1 MVKSAQVIFGEGVT
15 YIGKRKWWV
24 IYEHMKAL
32 IESGIVEYNLDIA
45 MSELY
50 AIDLIYKL
58 QCTVSMIECGNTT
71 YFSTRILTQQRNK
84 KEDEMFATLGCIKHL
99 LRRGAFAI
107 FAINHGSTK
116 CIKVHPGMV
125 KFDTAAFST
134 TATHE
139 PIRHNNTEQIEQCD
153 NIEQIG
159 SEKLDGIQHNFGFV
173 SINDMY
179 LGEIGNKDTNP
190 TLVCIPKRNYVKEM
204 KIAAERLRYSTY
216 TPYMAFNILADAVAK
231 YPKLMNW
238 LTQHTCI
245 FELLNRRMFEIYI
258 GSEFNKLNTPELV
271 LLSVFRKQGG
281 KIVKI
286 PISKKMRTIFRTP
299 KRFVIGSP
307 EYVKF
312 MSSMNE
318 GVVVLDN
325 IGNPVLKKKTPAF
338 VFFQILSKLQ
348 LPVDMNQYELYVYV
362 VDIVMSKCYSKGADP
377 DHAKQF
383 YIDNADMMS
392 SIVYKIAC
400 EFACGNITSAD
411 IKDPI
416 TGESCNW
423 GKIISSVIMSLRGAR
438 THWSAIV

>member
-1 MVKSAQVIFGEGVT
+1 
-15 YIGKRKWWV
+15 
-24 IYEHMKAL
+24 
-32 IESGIVEYNLDIA
+32 
-45 MSELY
+45 
-50 AIDLIYKL
+50 
-58 QCTVSMIECGNTT
+58 
-71 YFSTRILTQQRNK
+71 
-84 KEDEMFATLGCIKHL
+84 
-99 LRRGAFAI
+99 
-107 FAINHGSTK
+107 
-116 CIKVHPGMV
+116 
-125 KFDTAAFST
+125 
-134 TATHE
+134 
-139 PIRHNNTEQIEQCD
+139 
-153 NIEQIG
+153 
-159 SEKLDGIQHNFGFV
+159 
-173 SINDMY
+173 
-179 LGEIGNKDTNP
+179 
-190 TLVCIPKRNYVKEM
+190 
-204 KIAAERLRYSTY
+204 
-216 TPYMAFNILADAVAK
+216 
-231 YPKLMNW
+231 
-238 LTQHTCI
+238 
-245 FELLNRRMFEIYI
+245 MFEIYI

-299 KRFVIGSP
+299 KLFVIGSP

-318 GVVVLDN
+318 GVVVLGKH
-325 IGNPVLKKKTPAF
+325 GNPVLKKKTPAF
-338 VFFQILSKLQ
+338 VFFQIVSKLQ

-423 GKIISSVIMSLRGAR
+423 GKIISSVIMSLSS
-438 THWSAIV
+438 THKSIVT